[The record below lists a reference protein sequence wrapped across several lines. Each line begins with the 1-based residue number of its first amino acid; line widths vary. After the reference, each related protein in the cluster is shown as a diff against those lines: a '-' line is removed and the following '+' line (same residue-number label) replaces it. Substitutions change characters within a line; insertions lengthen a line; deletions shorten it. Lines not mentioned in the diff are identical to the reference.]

1 MTRNS
6 RVGSTMPKTYETL
19 NTDSM
24 NGLRVKGSTQ
34 DSSLKVGNR
43 IVTVPKKQ
51 FFLSRKPLG
60 SIREDP
66 GSHKAAVYKN

>member
-1 MTRNS
+1 M
-6 RVGSTMPKTYETL
+6 VQPYETL
-19 NTDSM
+19 NDPSR

-51 FFLSRKPLG
+51 FFLSRKTLNG
-60 SIREDP
+60 IREDP
-66 GSHKAAVYKN
+66 GSHQAGPYKN